1 VTPPFS
7 GRGVRQRERLGD
19 GRRLP
24 WADDGTAAGSSV
36 FGMAG
41 AGGSWAGADPERGL
55 ALAVTKNMLTNDF
68 DAVGRVGR
76 VVFGA
81 V

>member
-1 VTPPFS
+1 
-7 GRGVRQRERLGD
+7 
-19 GRRLP
+19 
-24 WADDGTAAGSSV
+24 
-36 FGMAG
+36 MAG
-41 AGGSWAGADPERGL
+41 AGGSWAGADPEHGL

-76 VVFGA
+76 VVVGA